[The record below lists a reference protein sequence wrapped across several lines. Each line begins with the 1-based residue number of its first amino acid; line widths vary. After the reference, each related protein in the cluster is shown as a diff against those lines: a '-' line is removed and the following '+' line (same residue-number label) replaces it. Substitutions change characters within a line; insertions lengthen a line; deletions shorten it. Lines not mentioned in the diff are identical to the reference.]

1 LVIMMRTTTN
11 PVLATEPAAPDQAVA
26 WFSARLALQT
36 DVSDVRAA
44 LDAPDGPGFA
54 LVDVRGAAAWAQAHI
69 PGAIHLPHQEIPGRA
84 ADLLDPATPVVT
96 YCWGPGCDGAVR
108 GALALARLGYRVK
121 EMIGGVEYWIRE
133 GFAVRTLAGQ
143 ITRPA
148 DPLTAP
154 VTTPACDC

>member
-1 LVIMMRTTTN
+1 MTATSTN

-44 LDAPDGPGFA
+44 LDAPGGPGFV
-54 LVDVRGAAAWAQAHI
+54 LLDVRGAVAWAQAHV
-69 PGAIHLPHQEIPGRA
+69 PGAIHLPHRQIPARA

-108 GALALARLGYRVK
+108 GAFALARLGYRVK
-121 EMIGGVEYWIRE
+121 EMVGGIEYWIRE
-133 GFAVRTLAGQ
+133 GFVVRTPAGP
-143 ITRPA
+143 IA
-148 DPLTAP
+148 GAVDPLTAP
-154 VTTPACDC
+154 ATTPACDC